1 MDKWE
6 KEIEIDDMKFTVKCY
21 YEKTDLGYTY
31 RFIAYN
37 TVDEPV
43 ANTMVLLDIE
53 PTIEDFEKEVAP
65 PSLKKLQLFIT
76 RKYVSSEFMTLV
88 ASKIHERAEKI
99 DNVLRE
105 TLKKRW
111 QTFVADNIRKA
122 ADVGEFVV
130 NIIYNTSLK
139 GDNIF
144 EGGYDRDLMLVDTP
158 KILEERGFKVK
169 YFENGKTW
177 GDPNS
182 FVMTISW

>member
-6 KEIEIDDMKFTVKCY
+6 KEIEIYDMKFTVKCY

-37 TVDEPV
+37 KDNEPI
-43 ANTMVLLDIE
+43 ANTVIQLEIE
-53 PTIEDFEKEVAP
+53 PTIDEFEKEAAE
-65 PSLKKLQLFIT
+65 PSLKKLQMYIL
-76 RKYVSSEFMTLV
+76 RKYVSSEFMTLI
-88 ASKIHERAEKI
+88 ATKIHERAEKI
-99 DNVLRE
+99 DKVLRE
-105 TLKKRW
+105 SLKKKW

-130 NIIYNTSLK
+130 NIIYNTNLS

-158 KILEERGFKVK
+158 NLLEARGFNVK
-169 YFENGKTW
+169 FTENGKTW